1 MRPAF
6 APLPSF
12 RPPTPSPHQYL
23 PRKPLCFRPQS
34 PRPRIPRPSPP
45 TLSSY
50 QPSPGPNPPPRTD
63 GIRINKCLKSVASRR
78 ESDALIAAGRVLLN
92 GQVPPHGAR
101 VVLGDEV
108 RLDGRLVDWQ
118 RLTLRAATQTFTY
131 LKMWKPVGVITTTD
145 PLIPNNILARVPP
158 HVRGSDRV
166 FPVGRLDEQSTGLIL
181 LTSDGR
187 LPNVLLG
194 AGKRCVKEYLV
205 TPDMYV
211 REAHLQRMREGV
223 VVRSVIRRQRAE
235 ADRVLE
241 AATLPCG
248 IDRVQG
254 GNQLLFRLEEGRN
267 RQIRK
272 MLGVV
277 GYTARAIH
285 RVSVMGIT
293 LRGLRGPGDLCPLD
307 DEEMEVLS
315 GKLAEAEG

>member
-12 RPPTPSPHQYL
+12 RPPTPTPGPYLSP
-23 PRKPLCFRPQS
+23 KPFCHPLFS
-34 PRPRIPRPSPP
+34 PRPHVPRSSLATPS
-45 TLSSY
+45 SHR
-50 QPSPGPNPPPRTD
+50 PSPGPNPKARTE
-63 GIRINKCLKSVASRR
+63 GIRINKCLKAVASRR

-92 GQVPPHGAR
+92 GHLPPPGAR
-101 VVLGDEV
+101 VMPGDEV

-118 RLTLRAATQTFTY
+118 RLTIRAAVDTFTY

-145 PLIPNNILARVPP
+145 PLIPNNIIAGIPP
-158 HVRGSDRV
+158 HFRDADRV

-211 REAHLQRMREGV
+211 KEAHLQRMREGV
-223 VVRSVIRRQRAE
+223 VVKSVVRRHGGTAN
-235 ADRVLE
+235 RVVE

-248 IDRVQG
+248 IDRVEG

-285 RVSVMGIT
+285 RVAVMDIT
-293 LRGLRGPGDLCPLD
+293 LRGLKGPGDVRPLD
-307 DEEMEVLS
+307 DEEMEVLR
-315 GKLAEAEG
+315 GRLAEA